1 MAQCAQMDASVVV
14 CGQLFAPEV
23 LDRINAAAREQPQGS
38 RAELARRVCDWLGW
52 RTENG
57 QRKAVSCRVALGRL
71 AERGLIDLPAPRRRV
86 RFSGSSFARTRL
98 DVPWRLEGSVKEL
111 RGLKL
116 VLVSSKDR
124 ELDLQWKKL
133 VATHH
138 YLGYRPLCGAQLR
151 YLIGCEQGWLG
162 ALGFSAAALH
172 LKARERWIGWS
183 HAARQSHLQKV
194 VANSRFV
201 IVRGVGVKNL
211 ASKILAMAQKRLPGD
226 WAQAYG
232 YRPLLLETYVES
244 KRFAATSYRA
254 ANWIYVGK
262 TCGRGRQDRAHREKK
277 PIKDIYLYPL
287 VPDFQKRLCEEPGPA
302 RLSPTRCGK
311 LPKPPRDWAEQEFGY
326 VRLRDRRHRKRLFT
340 VARDFYAQPGANIPQ
355 ACQSRAKTKAAY
367 RLFEHK
373 AVNMEA
379 ILSSHYHST
388 MERIAREKIPVVL
401 AVQDTTSFN
410 YDTHA
415 DMEGLGP
422 INTHVDGAQG
432 ILLHDTMAY
441 TPAGTAM
448 GLVDIQA
455 WARDPKQF
463 GKRATRYQRAI
474 EQKESYKWLKSFQGA
489 ARLQRQLGA
498 ATTVVSVGDRE
509 ADVYEL
515 FLLAK
520 SDPAHPKL
528 LVRAEQD
535 RRVKDSSA
543 CLWPYMESQAVAGQR
558 VLYLPRRKGRAART
572 CVLEIRFA
580 QVELHAPKRNPSLGA
595 LSLWAV
601 YVTEV
606 NPPSPKE
613 AIEWML
619 LTTLEVDSFE
629 QAVEKID
636 WYNKRWGIEE
646 YHRTL
651 KSGCRIENR
660 QLADRT
666 VWENC
671 LAIDLVVA
679 WRIEHIK
686 KLSRTRPQA
695 PCSIAFE
702 QHEWQALLAF
712 KRPDQP
718 LPSTPPNLREIT
730 RLTAELGGFLGRKGD
745 GEPGSTT
752 LARGLQRLQ
761 DIATAFLIFKQHDHS
776 MQQPPD
782 PNPPVASHKDYG

>member
-1 MAQCAQMDASVVV
+1 MDTSVVA
-14 CGQLFAPEV
+14 CGRVFPPAV
-23 LDRINAAAREQPQGS
+23 LKRINAAAREQPQGS
-38 RAELARRVCDWLGW
+38 RAELARRVCDWLNW

-86 RFSGSSFARTRL
+86 RFSGVSFARTQL
-98 DVPWRLEGSVKEL
+98 NVPSKLEGSVKEL

-124 ELDLQWKKL
+124 ELDRQWKKL

-151 YLIGCEQGWLG
+151 YLIVCEHGYVG
-162 ALGFSAAALH
+162 ALGFSAAALY
-172 LKARERWIGWS
+172 LRARDRWIGWS
-183 HAARQSHLQKV
+183 HPARQCHLPKV

-201 IVRGVGVKNL
+201 IARQVKVANL
-211 ASKILAMAQKRLPGD
+211 ASKILAMAQKRLAED
-226 WAQAYG
+226 WQQAYG

-244 KRFAATSYRA
+244 KRFGATSYRA
-254 ANWIYVGK
+254 ANWIHVGK
-262 TCGRGRQDRAHREKK
+262 SRGRGRQDREHREKK

-287 VPDFQKRLCEEPGPA
+287 VPDCQKRLCEEPGPA
-302 RLSPTRCGK
+302 RLSPKPCTK
-311 LPKPPRDWAEQEFGY
+311 PPKPPRDWAEQEFGH

-373 AVNMEA
+373 AVKMDA
-379 ILSSHYHST
+379 ILVSHYHAT
-388 MERIAREKIPVVL
+388 MERIAREQIKVVL

-441 TPAGTAM
+441 STEGIAM
-448 GLVDIQA
+448 GLLDIQV
-455 WARDPKQF
+455 WARNPQQF
-463 GKRATRYQRAI
+463 GKSATRAQRPI
-474 EQKESYKWLKSFQGA
+474 EQKESFKWLKSFQGA

-515 FLLAK
+515 FLLAQ
-520 SDPAHPKL
+520 SDPANPKL

-535 RRVKDSSA
+535 RRVQNTAAK
-543 CLWPYMESQAVAGQR
+543 LWPYMESQAVAGQR
-558 VLYLPRRKGRAART
+558 VLHLPRRKGRAARH
-572 CVLEIRFA
+572 CVLEVRFA
-580 QVELHAPKRNPSLGA
+580 RVELRSPKRNPALDP

-606 NPPSPKE
+606 DPPSPKE

-619 LTTLEVDSFE
+619 LTTLEVTSFE

-660 QLADRT
+660 QLGDRT
-666 VWENC
+666 VWQNC

-702 QHEWQALLAF
+702 EHEWQALLAF

-718 LPSTPPNLREIT
+718 LPSTAPNLREIT

-761 DIATAFLIFKQHDHS
+761 DIATAFLIFKQHHPLH
-776 MQQPPD
+776 QATPPK
-782 PNPPVASHKDYG
+782 PPVASHTDYG

>member
-1 MAQCAQMDASVVV
+1 MDTSVVA
-14 CGQLFAPEV
+14 CGRVFPPAV
-23 LDRINAAAREQPQGS
+23 LKRINAAAREQPQGS
-38 RAELARRVCDWLGW
+38 RAELARRVCDWLNW

-86 RFSGSSFARTRL
+86 RFSGVSFARTQL
-98 DVPWRLEGSVKEL
+98 NVPSKLEGSVKEL

-124 ELDLQWKKL
+124 ELDRQWKKL

-151 YLIGCEQGWLG
+151 YLIVCEHGYVG
-162 ALGFSAAALH
+162 ALGFSAAALY
-172 LKARERWIGWS
+172 LRARDRWIGWS
-183 HAARQSHLQKV
+183 HPARQCHLPKV

-201 IVRGVGVKNL
+201 IARQVKVANL
-211 ASKILAMAQKRLPGD
+211 ASKILAMAQKRLAQD
-226 WAQAYG
+226 WQQAYG

-244 KRFAATSYRA
+244 KRFGATSYRA
-254 ANWIYVGK
+254 ANWIHVGK
-262 TCGRGRQDRAHREKK
+262 SRGRGRQDREHREKK

-287 VPDFQKRLCEEPGPA
+287 VPDCQKRLCEEPGPA
-302 RLSPTRCGK
+302 RLSPKPCTK
-311 LPKPPRDWAEQEFGY
+311 PPKPPRDWAEQEFGH

-373 AVNMEA
+373 AVKMDA
-379 ILSSHYHST
+379 ILVSHYHAT
-388 MERIAREKIPVVL
+388 MERIAREQIKVVL

-441 TPAGTAM
+441 STEGIAM
-448 GLVDIQA
+448 GLLDIQV
-455 WARDPKQF
+455 WARNPQQF
-463 GKRATRYQRAI
+463 GKSATRAQRPI
-474 EQKESYKWLKSFQGA
+474 EQKESFKWLKSFQGA

-515 FLLAK
+515 FLLAQ
-520 SDPAHPKL
+520 SDPANPKL

-535 RRVKDSSA
+535 RRVQNTAAK
-543 CLWPYMESQAVAGQR
+543 LWPYMESQAVAGQR
-558 VLYLPRRKGRAART
+558 VLHLPRRKGRAARH
-572 CVLEIRFA
+572 CVLEVRFA
-580 QVELHAPKRNPSLGA
+580 RVELRSPKRNPALDP

-606 NPPSPKE
+606 DPPSPKE

-619 LTTLEVDSFE
+619 LTTLEVTSFE

-660 QLADRT
+660 QLGDRT
-666 VWENC
+666 VWQNC

-702 QHEWQALLAF
+702 EHEWQALLAF

-718 LPSTPPNLREIT
+718 LPSTAPNLREIT

-761 DIATAFLIFKQHDHS
+761 DIATAFLIFKQHHPLH
-776 MQQPPD
+776 QATPPK
-782 PNPPVASHKDYG
+782 PPVVSHTDYG